1 MTELLQQVRVID
13 PVSETDELLDVL
25 IADGYI
31 QAIASSIS
39 DISSDTQIRDCR
51 GLILGSGLVDLY
63 SHSGEPGFEERETL
77 TSLLNAAAAG
87 GFTRVSIL
95 PDTSPAIDKPAVVA
109 QLQNTKRH
117 GDTETRGRK
126 DAGTQRHGDAI
137 NDFSASPR
145 LSLSASHSLPLLN
158 IWGAIT
164 LDVAGKQ
171 MTELADLASAGVVGF
186 TDGKPWENLALVQRV
201 LEYLQP
207 FGKPVAFWPS
217 DRQLAANGVIREGA
231 EALRLG
237 LPPVPASA
245 ETTAIAAI
253 LELVAAIGTPVHI
266 MRVSTARSVE
276 LIASAKAAGL
286 PITASTT
293 WMHLLLDTKAV
304 KSYHTS
310 LHLDPPLGN
319 ARDVAALRA
328 GVRGGIVDAIAIDHA
343 PYSYEEKVQAF
354 AEAPPGAIGLEL
366 ALPLLWQYLV
376 ETGEFTALEL
386 WRALSS
392 NPAKCLG
399 QKINAISPNQSAEL
413 TLFDP
418 QQTWKV
424 ERKNL
429 HTLSQNTPWL
439 GQELQGRVVQTW
451 C

>member
-1 MTELLQQVRVID
+1 MIELLQQVRVID
-13 PVSETDELLDVL
+13 PVSQTDELFDVL

-31 QAIASSIS
+31 QAIASGIS

-51 GLILGSGLVDLY
+51 GLVLGSGLVDLY

-77 TSLLNAAAAG
+77 VSLLQAAAAG
-87 GFTRVSIL
+87 GFTRVSLL
-95 PDTSPAIDKPAVVA
+95 PDTSPAIDNPALVA
-109 QLQNTKRH
+109 QLQQTKRH
-117 GDTETRGRK
+117 GDTETR
-126 DAGTQRHGDAI
+126 RHGDAI
-137 NDFSASPR
+137 NNFSASPR
-145 LSLSASHSLPLLN
+145 LPFSASLPLPLLH

-186 TDGKPWENLALVQRV
+186 TDGKPLDNLALVQRV

-207 FGKPVAFWPS
+207 LGKPVALWPC
-217 DRQLAANGVIREGA
+217 DRQLAGNGVIREGA
-231 EALRLG
+231 QALRLG

-245 ETTAIAAI
+245 ETSAIAAL

-276 LIASAKAAGL
+276 LIATAKAAGL

-293 WMHLLLDTKAV
+293 WMHLLLDTKAI

-319 ARDVAALRA
+319 ASDVAALRG
-328 GVRGGIVDAIAIDHA
+328 GVREGVVDAIAIDHA
-343 PYSYEEKVQAF
+343 PYTYEEKVQAF
-354 AEAPPGAIGLEL
+354 AEAPAGAIGFEL
-366 ALPLLWQYLV
+366 ALPLLWQNLV
-376 ETGEFTALEL
+376 ETREFTALEL

-399 QKINAISPNQSAEL
+399 QKINAISPHQSAEL

-439 GQELQGRVVQTW
+439 GQQLQGRVVQTW
-451 C
+451 S

>member
-13 PVSETDELLDVL
+13 PVSEIDGLFDVL

-31 QAIASSIS
+31 QAVASRIS
-39 DISSDTQIRDCR
+39 DISSDTQIRDCQ
-51 GLILGSGLVDLY
+51 GLILGTGLIDLY

-77 TSLLNAAAAG
+77 LSLLQAAAAG
-87 GFTRVSIL
+87 GFTRINIL
-95 PDTSPAIDKPAVVA
+95 PDTSPVIDNPALVA
-109 QLQNTKRH
+109 QLQQKR
-117 GDTETRGRK
+117 GGEMRGMRGMREIREK
-126 DAGTQRHGDAI
+126 EKI
-137 NDFSASPR
+137 NLAPSATPI
-145 LSLSASHSLPLLN
+145 SAFPLLYL
-158 IWGAIT
+158 WGAIT

-186 TDGKPWENLALVQRV
+186 TDGKPLENLALVRGV

-207 FGKPVAFWPS
+207 LGKPVAFWPS
-217 DRQLAANGVIREGA
+217 DRQLTANGVMREGSD
-231 EALRLG
+231 ALRFG
-237 LPPVPASA
+237 LPPIPASA
-245 ETTAIAAI
+245 ETTAIAAM
-253 LELVAAIGTPVHI
+253 LELVATIGTPVHI
-266 MRVSTARSVE
+266 MRVSTSRSVE

-319 ARDVAALRA
+319 SRDVAALRA
-328 GVRGGIVDAIAIDHA
+328 GVRAGVIDAIAIDHT

-354 AEAPPGAIGLEL
+354 AEAPAGAIGLEL

-392 NPAKCLG
+392 SPAECLG
-399 QKINAISPNQSAEL
+399 QKVSAIAPDQPAEL

-424 ERKNL
+424 ERKSL
-429 HTLSQNTPWL
+429 YTLSQNTPWF
-439 GQELQGRVVQTW
+439 GQQLKGHVVQIW

>member
-1 MTELLQQVRVID
+1 MAELLQKVRVID
-13 PVSETDELLDVL
+13 PVSQIDELFDVL
-25 IADGYI
+25 IADDYI
-31 QAIASSIS
+31 KEVASHIA
-39 DISSDTQIRDCR
+39 DIHSDTQIRDCQ
-51 GLILGSGLVDLY
+51 GFVLGPGLVDLY
-63 SHSGEPGFEERETL
+63 SHSGEPGFEERETVL
-77 TSLLNAAAAG
+77 SLLKSAAAG

-95 PDTSPAIDKPAVVA
+95 PDTSPAIDNPALVA
-109 QLQNTKRH
+109 QLQQKR
-117 GDTETRGRK
+117 GVEIRK
-126 DAGTQRHGDAI
+126 KKI
-137 NDFSASPR
+137 NLSPPT
-145 LSLSASHSLPLLN
+145 SPLPLLH

-171 MTELADLASAGVVGF
+171 MTELADLASAGVIGF
-186 TDGKPWENLALVQRV
+186 SDGKPFENLALVRRV

-207 FGKPVAFWPS
+207 LGKPVAFWPS
-217 DRQLAANGVIREGA
+217 DRQLTANGVMREGVD
-231 EALRLG
+231 ALRFG
-237 LPPVPASA
+237 LPPIPASA
-245 ETTAIAAI
+245 ETTAIAAM
-253 LELVAAIGTPVHI
+253 LELVATIGTPVHI
-266 MRVSTARSVE
+266 MRVSTSRSVE

-304 KSYHTS
+304 KSYNTS

-319 ARDVAALRA
+319 PSDMAALRA
-328 GVRGGIVDAIAIDHA
+328 GVRAGVIDAIAIDHT

-376 ETGEFTALEL
+376 ETEEFTALEL

-392 NPAKCLG
+392 SPAECLG
-399 QKINAISPNQSAEL
+399 QKVSAILPHQPAEL

-418 QQTWKV
+418 EQIWKV

-429 HTLSQNTPWL
+429 STLSQNTPWL
-439 GQELQGRVVQTW
+439 GQQLKGHVVQTW

>member
-1 MTELLQQVRVID
+1 MTELLQKVRVID
-13 PVSETDELLDVL
+13 PVSEIDELFDVL
-25 IADGYI
+25 IADGFI
-31 QAIASSIS
+31 KEVASHIA
-39 DISSDTQIRDCR
+39 DIHPDTQIRDCQ
-51 GLILGSGLVDLY
+51 GLVLGPGLVDLY

-77 TSLLNAAAAG
+77 LSLLKSAAAG

-95 PDTSPAIDKPAVVA
+95 PDTSPAIDNPALVA
-109 QLQNTKRH
+109 QLQQKRAE
-117 GDTETRGRK
+117 D
-126 DAGTQRHGDAI
+126 
-137 NDFSASPR
+137 N
-145 LSLSASHSLPLLN
+145 LSPLLPCSPAPLLH

-186 TDGKPWENLALVQRV
+186 TDGKPFENLALVRRV

-207 FGKPVAFWPS
+207 LGKPVAFWPS
-217 DRQLAANGVIREGA
+217 DRQLTANGVMREGVD
-231 EALRLG
+231 ALRFG
-237 LPPVPASA
+237 LPPIPASA
-245 ETTAIAAI
+245 ETTAIAAM

-266 MRVSTARSVE
+266 MRVSTSRSVE

-319 ARDVAALRA
+319 PSDVVALRA
-328 GVRGGIVDAIAIDHA
+328 GVRTGVIDAIAIDHT

-376 ETGEFTALEL
+376 ETEEFTALQL
-386 WRALSS
+386 WRALSVS
-392 NPAKCLG
+392 PAECLG
-399 QKINAISPNQSAEL
+399 QKVSAILPHQPAEL

-418 QQTWKV
+418 QQIWKV
-424 ERKNL
+424 ERKSL
-429 HTLSQNTPWL
+429 YTLSQNTPWL
-439 GQELQGRVVQTW
+439 GQQMKGHVVQTW